1 MLGLGNSICANHY
14 PSGDSFTPSQ
24 ISNLS
29 LWLPFNTGISADQ
42 DSSNNSIS
50 RSTTAG
56 DMVDEDK
63 INRWADSSGND
74 NHATQTTQG
83 DKPLWASNA
92 SGNQSVNVPGGCHFP
107 SKHLDI
113 TNIQISANTDFTFV
127 VRFHVP
133 TASDFSQK
141 AFAGADG
148 SNFVRVNNSST
159 IRARINGNN
168 VTYNAQSANALAK
181 DTDYTLIVVRSGGST
196 GTVNMFVKGGAHTSS
211 TGTSWGDAD
220 PGGVQTNAGQF
231 DIDEIGSKGDGSNE
245 FGGVIKDVLIYDGT
259 AVTSSER
266 ELLFSYIEGQ
276 TDPY

>member
-14 PSGDSFTPSQ
+14 PVGGFAPDQ
-24 ISNLS
+24 IANLS

-42 DSSNNSIS
+42 DSGASSIS

-63 INRWADSSGND
+63 INRWADSSGNN
-74 NHATQTTQG
+74 NHATQTTQA

-92 SGNQSVNVPGGCHFP
+92 SGSQSVNVPGGCHFP

-113 TNIQISANTDFTFV
+113 SNIQISANTDFTFV
-127 VRFHVP
+127 VRFHIP

-148 SNFVRVNNSST
+148 DNFIRVNNSST
-159 IRARINGNN
+159 IRARINANN
-168 VTYNAQSANALAK
+168 VTYNAGSGNALAK

-211 TGTSWGDAD
+211 TGTDWGAAD
-220 PGGVQTNAGQF
+220 GTIETFPDQF

-276 TDPY
+276 TDPYY

>member
-14 PSGDSFTPSQ
+14 PVGGFAPDQ
-24 ISNLS
+24 IANLS

-42 DSSNNSIS
+42 DSGASSIS

-63 INRWADSSGND
+63 INRWADSSGNN
-74 NHATQTTQG
+74 NHATQTTQA

-92 SGNQSVNVPGGCHFP
+92 SGSQSVNVPGGCHFP

-113 TNIQISANTDFTFV
+113 SNIQISANTDFTFV
-127 VRFHVP
+127 VRFHIP

-148 SNFVRVNNSST
+148 DNFIRVNNSST
-159 IRARINGNN
+159 IRARINANN
-168 VTYNAQSANALAK
+168 VTYNAGSGNALAK

-211 TGTSWGDAD
+211 TGKDWGAAD
-220 PGGVQTNAGQF
+220 GTIETFPDQF

>member
-1 MLGLGNSICANHY
+1 MLGLSNSICANHY
-14 PSGDSFTPSQ
+14 PVGGFAPDQ
-24 ISNLS
+24 IANLS

-42 DSSNNSIS
+42 DSGASSIS

-63 INRWADSSGND
+63 INRWADSSGNN
-74 NHATQTTQG
+74 NHATQTTQA

-92 SGNQSVNVPGGCHFP
+92 SGSQSVNVPGGCHFP

-113 TNIQISANTDFTFV
+113 SNIQISANTDFTFV
-127 VRFHVP
+127 VRFHIP

-148 SNFVRVNNSST
+148 DNFIRVNNSST
-159 IRARINGNN
+159 IRARINANN
-168 VTYNAQSANALAK
+168 VTYNAGSGNALAK

-211 TGTSWGDAD
+211 TGTDWGAAD
-220 PGGVQTNAGQF
+220 GTIETFPDQF

>member
-14 PSGDSFTPSQ
+14 PVGGFAPDQ
-24 ISNLS
+24 IANLS

-42 DSSNNSIS
+42 DSGASSIS

-63 INRWADSSGND
+63 INRWADSSGNN
-74 NHATQTTQG
+74 NHATQTTHA

-92 SGNQSVNVPGGCHFP
+92 SGSQSVNVPGGCHFP

-113 TNIQISANTDFTFV
+113 YNIQISANTDFTFV
-127 VRFHVP
+127 VRFHIP

-148 SNFVRVNNSST
+148 DNFIRVNNSST
-159 IRARINGNN
+159 IRARINANN
-168 VTYNAQSANALAK
+168 VTYNAGSGNALAK

-211 TGTSWGDAD
+211 TGTDWGAAD
-220 PGGVQTNAGQF
+220 GTIETFPDQF

>member
-14 PSGDSFTPSQ
+14 PVGGFAPDQ
-24 ISNLS
+24 IANLS

-42 DSSNNSIS
+42 DSGASSIS

-63 INRWADSSGND
+63 INRWADSSGNN
-74 NHATQTTQG
+74 NHATQTTQA

-92 SGNQSVNVPGGCHFP
+92 SGSQSVNVPGGCHFP

-113 TNIQISANTDFTFV
+113 SNIQISANTDFTFV
-127 VRFHVP
+127 VRFHIP

-148 SNFVRVNNSST
+148 DNFIRVNNSST
-159 IRARINGNN
+159 IRARINANN
-168 VTYNAQSANALAK
+168 VTYNAGSGNALAK

-211 TGTSWGDAD
+211 TGTDWGAAD
-220 PGGVQTNAGQF
+220 GTIETFPDQF

>member
-1 MLGLGNSICANHY
+1 MLGLGNTLTAKRYAS
-14 PSGDSFTPSQ
+14 SGFAPDQ

-42 DSSNNSIS
+42 DSGNNSIS

-74 NHATQTTQG
+74 NHATQTTQA

-92 SGNQSVNVPGGCHFP
+92 SGSQSVNVPGGCHFP
-107 SKHLDI
+107 GKHLEM
-113 TNIQISANTDFTFV
+113 TNIDISANTDFTFV
-127 VRFHVP
+127 MRFHVP
-133 TASDFSQK
+133 TASNFTSK
-141 AFAGADG
+141 AFAGAGGDD
-148 SNFVRVNNSST
+148 FIRLNNSST

-168 VTYNAQSANALAK
+168 VTYNAGSGNALAK

-220 PGGVQTNAGQF
+220 TGGVKTNAGQF
-231 DIDEIGSKGDGSNE
+231 DINHIGTQSGDSGE

>member
-14 PSGDSFTPSQ
+14 PVGGFAPDQ
-24 ISNLS
+24 IANLS

-42 DSSNNSIS
+42 DASASSIS

-63 INRWADSSGND
+63 INRWADSSGNN
-74 NHATQTTQG
+74 NHATQTTQA

-92 SGNQSVNVPGGCHFP
+92 SGSQSVNVPGGCHFP

-113 TNIQISANTDFTFV
+113 SNIQISANTDFTFV
-127 VRFHVP
+127 VRFHIP

-148 SNFVRVNNSST
+148 DNFIRVNNSST
-159 IRARINGNN
+159 IRARINANN
-168 VTYNAQSANALAK
+168 VTYNAGSGNALAK

-211 TGTSWGDAD
+211 TGTDWGAAD
-220 PGGVQTNAGQF
+220 GTIEAFPDQF

>member
-14 PSGDSFTPSQ
+14 PVGGFAPDQ
-24 ISNLS
+24 IANLS

-42 DSSNNSIS
+42 DSGASSIS

-63 INRWADSSGND
+63 INRWADSSGNN
-74 NHATQTTQG
+74 NHATQTTQA

-92 SGNQSVNVPGGCHFP
+92 SGSQSVNVPGGCHFP

-113 TNIQISANTDFTFV
+113 SNIQISANTDFTFV
-127 VRFHVP
+127 VRFHIP

-148 SNFVRVNNSST
+148 DNFIRVNNSST
-159 IRARINGNN
+159 IRARINANN
-168 VTYNAQSANALAK
+168 VTYNAGSGNALAK

-211 TGTSWGDAD
+211 TGTDWGAAD
-220 PGGVQTNAGQF
+220 GTIEAFPDQF

>member
-14 PSGDSFTPSQ
+14 PSGDSFIPSQ

-42 DSSNNSIS
+42 DKDNNSIS

-63 INRWADSSGND
+63 INRWSDSSGNN
-74 NHATQTTQG
+74 NHAEQNTQA

-107 SKHLDI
+107 SKHFDI
-113 TNIQISANTDFTFV
+113 SNIQISANTDFTLV
-127 VRFHVP
+127 IRFHVP

-148 SNFVRVNNSST
+148 SNFVRVNNSQT
-159 IRARINGNN
+159 IRAKINGNN
-168 VTYNAQSANALAK
+168 VTYDAGSGNALAK

-211 TGTSWGDAD
+211 TGTDWGAAD
-220 PGGVQTNAGQF
+220 GTIQAFPDQF
-231 DIDEIGSKGDGSNE
+231 DIDEIGAKGDNTGE
-245 FGGVIKDVLIYDGT
+245 FGGIIKDVLIYDGT
-259 AVTSSER
+259 AVTSDER

>member
-14 PSGDSFTPSQ
+14 PVGGFAPDQ

-42 DSSNNSIS
+42 DSGASSIS

-74 NHATQTTQG
+74 NHATQTTQA
-83 DKPLWASNA
+83 DKPLWASSA
-92 SGNQSVNVPGGCHFP
+92 SGGQSVNVPGGCHFP
-107 SKHLDI
+107 SKHLEI
-113 TNIQISANTDFTFV
+113 SNIDISANTDFTFV
-127 VRFHVP
+127 IRFHIP
-133 TASDFSQK
+133 TASNFTSK
-141 AFAGADG
+141 AFAGAGGND
-148 SNFVRVNNSST
+148 FIRLNNSST
-159 IRARINGNN
+159 IRARINGAN
-168 VTYNAQSANALAK
+168 VTYNAGSGNALAK

-220 PGGVQTNAGQF
+220 TGGVKTNAGQF
-231 DIDEIGSKGDGSNE
+231 DINHIGTQSGDSGE

>member
-1 MLGLGNSICANHY
+1 MSLGLGNSITANQY
-14 PSGDSFTPSQ
+14 LSADSFSPIQ
-24 ISNLS
+24 IENLS
-29 LWLPFNTGISADQ
+29 LWLAFNLLISADQ
-42 DSSNNSIS
+42 DKDNNTVS

-56 DMVDEDK
+56 NMVDEDK
-63 INRWADSSGND
+63 INRWADFSGND
-74 NHATQTTQG
+74 NHAVQTTQA

-107 SKHLDI
+107 SKHFDI
-113 TNIQISANTDFTFV
+113 SNIQISANTDFTLV
-127 VRFHVP
+127 VRFHIP
-133 TASDFSQK
+133 TASNFTSK

-148 SNFVRVNNSST
+148 DNFVRVNNNQT
-159 IRARINGNN
+159 IRARISGSN
-168 VTYNAQSANALAK
+168 VTYNAGSGNALAK

-211 TGTSWGDAD
+211 TGTDWGAAD
-220 PGGVQTNAGQF
+220 GTIETNAGQF
-231 DIDEIGSKGDGSNE
+231 DINQIGTQNDQLNE

>member
-14 PSGDSFTPSQ
+14 PVGGFAPDQ
-24 ISNLS
+24 IANLS

-42 DSSNNSIS
+42 DSGASSIS

-63 INRWADSSGND
+63 INRWADSSGNN
-74 NHATQTTQG
+74 NHATQTTQA

-92 SGNQSVNVPGGCHFP
+92 SGSQSVNVPGGCHFP

-113 TNIQISANTDFTFV
+113 SNIQISANTDFTFV
-127 VRFHVP
+127 VRFHIP

-148 SNFVRVNNSST
+148 DNFIRVNNSST
-159 IRARINGNN
+159 IRARINANN
-168 VTYNAQSANALAK
+168 VTYNAGSGNALAK
-181 DTDYTLIVVRSGGST
+181 DTAYTLIVVRSGGST

-211 TGTSWGDAD
+211 TGTDWGAAD
-220 PGGVQTNAGQF
+220 GTIETFPDQF